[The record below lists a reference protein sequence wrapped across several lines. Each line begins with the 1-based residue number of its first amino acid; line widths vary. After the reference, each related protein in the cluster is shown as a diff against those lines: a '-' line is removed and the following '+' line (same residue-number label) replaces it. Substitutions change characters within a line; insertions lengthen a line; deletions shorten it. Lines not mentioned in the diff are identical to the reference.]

1 MADLLVPV
9 SVGELI
15 DKITILRIKER
26 HIRAVDKLANV
37 RLELAALVKVCELHG
52 VALDQTSVLELEAIN
67 QKLWDIED
75 AIRDKEAAK
84 AFDDEFI
91 TLARSVYQT
100 NDVRAAIKFRIN
112 VAAGSRLREEKS
124 YRDSR

>member
-9 SVGELI
+9 SVGELV

-37 RLELAALVKVCELHG
+37 RIELAALVKVCELNG
-52 VALDQTSVLELEAIN
+52 VALDQASVHELEAIN

-91 TLARSVYQT
+91 ALARSVYQT
-100 NDVRAAIKFRIN
+100 NDIRAAIKSRIN

-124 YRDSR
+124 YRDYQ

>member
-9 SVGELI
+9 SVGELV

-37 RLELAALVKVCELHG
+37 RMELAALVKVCEAQG
-52 VALDQTSVLELEAIN
+52 VALDQASVHELETIN
-67 QKLWDIED
+67 KKLWDIED

-91 TLARSVYQT
+91 ALARSVYQT
-100 NDVRAAIKFRIN
+100 NDIRAAIKSRIN

-124 YRDSR
+124 YRDYQ

>member
-9 SVGELI
+9 SVGELV

-37 RLELAALVKVCELHG
+37 RIELAALVNVCELHG
-52 VALDQTSVLELEAIN
+52 VALDQTSVHELEAIN

-91 TLARSVYQT
+91 ALARSVYQT
-100 NDVRAAIKFRIN
+100 NDIRAAIKSRIN

-124 YRDSR
+124 YRDYQ

>member
-9 SVGELI
+9 SVGELV

-37 RLELAALVKVCELHG
+37 RAELAALVKVCEVHG
-52 VALDQTSVLELEAIN
+52 VALDQASVHELETIN

-91 TLARSVYQT
+91 ALARSVYQT
-100 NDVRAAIKFRIN
+100 NDIRAAIKSRIN

-124 YRDSR
+124 YRDYQ